1 CTRAQH
7 ALPAPTLSSPRL
19 ITYFWA
25 LRHPGALKIR
35 ASTIQNR
42 QAMDSRDP
50 RELALC
56 VAFSV
61 RDRFGI
67 IVLRIRLSRVPFGE
81 RANTILENAARD
93 LADRSPTFLGKALDC
108 LEGIPINTGC
118 DPLSPP

>member
-1 CTRAQH
+1 
-7 ALPAPTLSSPRL
+7 
-19 ITYFWA
+19 
-25 LRHPGALKIR
+25 
-35 ASTIQNR
+35 
-42 QAMDSRDP
+42 
-50 RELALC
+50 

-108 LEGIPINTGC
+108 LEGITINTGC
-118 DPLSPP
+118 DPLSAPIVRRFRHALAPSESVCAVSAKAARSSTHSTFAPASIQKPSGSEF